1 MGHIFSGR
9 KARKA
14 RRDSGVARGS
24 AKRAS
29 RKQLDLK
36 IFDTD
41 DVRKW
46 SQEDIADLRAMIRE
60 RGKDIATSISGGFG
74 EQDATSFA
82 VDHGIVNEDFSSY
95 GYTEKEMREFSPQTL
110 FRMFMEQNQYYEMI
124 SDIKEQKEFASE
136 NPSEPMSDVMKDNEK
151 WRMLRRFAETDKRLN
166 YDRVYASQ
174 TLKDIETW
182 IAKNKYTYDQ
192 ILEQL
197 EKQHIKGEAE
207 NAKWNESIVPFEDR
221 VIVAN
226 KGFHG
231 EEKAKQAWEF
241 NYKRAM
247 KNLMSY
253 APQWQQPA
261 SYNGPIDWIEKE

>member
-9 KARKA
+9 KARKT
-14 RRDSGVARGS
+14 RRDSGIARGS

-41 DVRKW
+41 DIRKW

-60 RGKDIATSISGGFG
+60 RGQQIAHDINMGSGSSEAASYAF
-74 EQDATSFA
+74 EK
-82 VDHGIVNEDFSSY
+82 GIVNPEGEFD
-95 GYTEKEMREFSPQTL
+95 YTSKEMQEFSPQTL
-110 FRMFMEQNQYYEMI
+110 FRMFMEQNEYYGYVY
-124 SDIKEQKEFASE
+124 DHKDAQEFASE
-136 NPSEPMSDVMKDNEK
+136 NPTEPLSDVMKNDEK

-174 TLKDIETW
+174 TLKEIETW

-221 VIVAN
+221 IIVAN

-247 KNLMSY
+247 RDLFSY
-253 APQWQQPA
+253 APRWQQPA
-261 SYNGPIDWIEKE
+261 PYDGPIDWMEKE

>member
-9 KARKA
+9 KR
-14 RRDSGVARGS
+14 RRDTGITRGS

-46 SQEDIADLRAMIRE
+46 SQEDIADLRAMIGQ
-60 RGKDIATSISGGFG
+60 RGKQIAHEISRGLSDQ
-74 EQDATSFA
+74 EA
-82 VDHGIVNEDFSSY
+82 VEYAEDHGLVNDEFSAF
-95 GYTEKEMREFSPQTL
+95 GYTDSELKEFSPQTL
-110 FRMFMEQNQYYEMI
+110 FRMFMEQQEYYSI
-124 SDIKEQKEFASE
+124 IHDIHEQKEFAAE
-136 NPSEPMSDVMKDNEK
+136 NPSEPLTDVMNNNEK

-166 YDRVYASQ
+166 YDRAYASQ
-174 TLKDIETW
+174 TLKEIEVE
-182 IAKNKYTYDQ
+182 IAKNKYSYDE
-192 ILEQL
+192 ILEMLQDT
-197 EKQHIKGEAE
+197 HIKGEEE
-207 NAKWNESIVPFEDR
+207 NAKWNESVVPFQDR
-221 VIVAN
+221 VLIAN
-226 KGFHG
+226 RGFHG

-247 KNLMSY
+247 KDLMSY

-261 SYNGPIDWIEKE
+261 PYNGPIDWIEKG